1 MTHSIS
7 LFFGRNKPKHTKHVP
22 DHDPPALG
30 RHNSWSARWQQRRCH
45 FQPHTYLLRPNTQCI
60 LQSFFFFLT
69 PLVLR
74 IVPGREQPCLGN
86 GGILS
91 FEGKKRYIL
100 KSNSLSKSKKS
111 APLQALEVGLK
122 GQASV
127 TLRKK
132 AFFFSSVVT
141 DVTKRTN
148 RKIDMVKER
157 TASTHL
163 LRRLAFQTGTMEAA
177 KHGQPSQ
184 SARNK
189 TVHSGGLS
197 PRCVGGGGEKRSMKN
212 KA

>member
-45 FQPHTYLLRPNTQCI
+45 FQPHTYLLRPNTRCI
-60 LQSFFFFLT
+60 LQSFFFFN
-69 PLVLR
+69 PA
-74 IVPGREQPCLGN
+74 
-86 GGILS
+86 S
-91 FEGKKRYIL
+91 FEDCARQRAVLPWQRRHPEFRRQEKVHIEVKL
-100 KSNSLSKSKKS
+100 SLQEQKS

-132 AFFFSSVVT
+132 AFFFSFVT

-177 KHGQPSQ
+177 KHGQPIQ

-189 TVHSGGLS
+189 TAHSGGLS
-197 PRCVGGGGEKRSMKN
+197 PRCGGEREGK
-212 KA
+212 

>member
-45 FQPHTYLLRPNTQCI
+45 FQPHTYLLRPNTRCI

-100 KSNSLSKSKKS
+100 KSNSLSKSKKVPHS
-111 APLQALEVGLK
+111 KRLK
-122 GQASV
+122 WDW
-127 TLRKK
+127 K
-132 AFFFSSVVT
+132 AKHPSHCGKRLFFFCHWRHKT
-141 DVTKRTN
+141 NQQKNRHGQRTN
-148 RKIDMVKER
+148 SVYTLAK
-157 TASTHL
+157 ATH
-163 LRRLAFQTGTMEAA
+163 F
-177 KHGQPSQ
+177 PD
-184 SARNK
+184 RNN
-189 TVHSGGLS
+189 
-197 PRCVGGGGEKRSMKN
+197 GGGKTRPTNPVSPE
-212 KA
+212 